1 MMRSRRQILRRY
13 LRRFAKSE
21 RGVAALEFA
30 MVLPV
35 LAIMFLATF
44 DGGRGIAVYM
54 KVRAATYTLAAI
66 TNQYS
71 TIHDADMSE
80 IFNVTTKVLAPY
92 STGPLALTVSQITI
106 DANGRPTVSWSNT
119 QGGTARAVGSPVTLP
134 TNLATPSSFL
144 LLSEVKYSYA
154 PLFGFFN
161 NGGTINLSDSID
173 VTPRISNSI
182 TRVSP

>member
-1 MMRSRRQILRRY
+1 MMRLRRQIWRRF

-21 RGVAALEFA
+21 RGIAAVEFA

-35 LAIMFLATF
+35 LALMFLATF
-44 DGGRGIAVYM
+44 DGGRGIAIYM

-71 TIHDADMSE
+71 IINDSDMSE
-80 IFNVTTKVLAPY
+80 IFNVTKKVLAPY
-92 STGPLALTVSQITI
+92 PTGPLALTVSQVAV
-106 DANGRPTVSWSNT
+106 DANGRATISWSNT
-119 QGGTARAVGSPVTLP
+119 QGGTARAVGSAVTLP

-144 LLSEVKYSYA
+144 IMSEVKYSYA
-154 PLFGFFN
+154 PMFGFFN

-173 VTPRISNSI
+173 VTPRITPSI